1 MTVAGFG
8 YRRETPLSS
17 LVEVLERMIHSYGPV
32 DRLAALADKAEL
44 VQLLGAER
52 GLPVVLIENDACGEV
67 ETLTQSPH
75 SQQAR
80 NTGSVAEALA
90 LLGAGQGSRLL
101 GSRQISED
109 RMATG
114 AIAGQVLL

>member
-8 YRRETPLSS
+8 HRRGAQLSS
-17 LVEVLERMIHSYGPV
+17 LAEVLERLIQHYGQV
-32 DRLAALADKAEL
+32 DRLVALADKAEL

-52 GLPVVLIENDACGEV
+52 GLPVVLIEGDVCVGV
-67 ETLTQSPH
+67 ETLTRSRH
-75 SQQAR
+75 SQHAK

-90 LLGAGQGSRLL
+90 LLGAGQDSRLL
-101 GSRQISED
+101 GPRQISAD

-114 AIAGQVLL
+114 AIAEHIIL